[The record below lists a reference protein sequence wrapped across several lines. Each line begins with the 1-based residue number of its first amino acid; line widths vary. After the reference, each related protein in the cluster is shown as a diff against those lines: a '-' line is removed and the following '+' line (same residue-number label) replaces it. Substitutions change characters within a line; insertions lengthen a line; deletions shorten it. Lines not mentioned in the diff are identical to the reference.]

1 MDSMKGS
8 RRSFLTLALLSLAGC
23 AGMNGPLGQV
33 LGGLG
38 MPGAG
43 NEISGQVS
51 YVDSRY
57 QQIQLQPNNGQTVT
71 LDYDSRTEVV
81 FQNQRY
87 AVTNLERG
95 DYVTARV
102 QQDNRGRAYT
112 DFITVEQSARDT
124 QGGYGTNGGYGRNGG
139 YGTNTRQVFQGRVGT
154 VDYQRGYFQLEQ
166 QYGGSYTVTMPF
178 NPSSGDLNR
187 FRRLRSGDNVRIE
200 GVLLNND
207 RIELYRFR

>member
-1 MDSMKGS
+1 MSS
-8 RRSFLTLALLSLAGC
+8 LQRYTRRPALAIALLSLTGC
-23 AGMNGPLGQV
+23 AGTSLGNV

-38 MPGAG
+38 LPGLG
-43 NEISGQVS
+43 SEISGQVG

-57 QQIQLQPNNGQTVT
+57 QQIQIQPSNGQTVT
-71 LDYDSRTEVV
+71 LDYDSRTQVV

-102 QQDNRGRAYT
+102 QQDNQGRAYT
-112 DFITVEQSARDT
+112 DLITVEQSVRDT
-124 QGGYGTNGGYGRNGG
+124 QGGYGTNNGG

-154 VDYQRGYFQLEQ
+154 VDYQRGYFQLQQ
-166 QYGGSYTVTMPF
+166 QYGNTYTVTMPF
-178 NPSSGDLNR
+178 NPSSGDLDH

-200 GVLLNND
+200 GVLLGNG

>member
-1 MDSMKGS
+1 MYSMKSGS

-23 AGMNGPLGQV
+23 TGLNGPLGQV

-38 MPGAG
+38 LPGAG

-57 QQIQLQPNNGQTVT
+57 QQIQIQPDNGRMVT

-112 DFITVEQSARDT
+112 DLIRVEQSVRDT
-124 QGGYGTNGGYGRNGG
+124 QGGYGTNGGYD
-139 YGTNTRQVFQGRVGT
+139 TNTRQVFQGRVGT

-166 QYGGSYTVTMPF
+166 QYGGTYTVTMPF
-178 NPSSGDLNR
+178 NPSSDDLNR

-200 GVLLNND
+200 GVLLNNG